1 MAGIQIQSDAT
12 LAILSVSLGEGEAV
26 LKGAVAVA
34 LAAIAADVKSAL
46 VENLPVGPR
55 LLMWM

>member
-1 MAGIQIQSDAT
+1 VAGIQIQSDAT